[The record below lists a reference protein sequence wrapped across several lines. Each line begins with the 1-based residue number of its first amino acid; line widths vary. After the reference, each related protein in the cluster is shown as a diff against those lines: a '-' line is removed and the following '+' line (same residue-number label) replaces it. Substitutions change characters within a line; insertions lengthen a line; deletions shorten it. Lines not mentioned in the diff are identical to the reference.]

1 MTESANEV
9 KLYGKWSFEDIE
21 VSDISLQVCVCV
33 CVCEYI
39 YECVYIHIREK
50 MARESAWNVC
60 G

>member
-33 CVCEYI
+33 CVCVNTY
-39 YECVYIHIREK
+39 
-50 MARESAWNVC
+50 MSVC
-60 G
+60 I

>member
-39 YECVYIHIREK
+39 YERVYIREK